1 MFRCRRFLM
10 SGLAVVAVT
19 IGSIAYAADVLEQ
32 FRLTEEDAHQGV
44 FDSLWS
50 GAPAGAGSAP
60 SIFRTLAPQARA
72 TAVTAAAAF
81 VRAYCESDAFRQS
94 YAARRQAERPPDMPE
109 TTSAKADVDKSMAK
123 MDESM
128 AETRAALANLP
139 PEMRKMMEAAMK
151 DAGAAGTDLDSQLAG
166 LQNEGKKAMT
176 EQKAAQV
183 KTDARL
189 AEASLNRKQFD
200 ARYPANPD
208 LFVASRLREFL
219 AVSATVPANAALTR
233 RGDKM
238 VFVDPALESK
248 PESWKQLY
256 RAGKPSVDAARDAAT
271 SWLASLEGR

>member
-1 MFRCRRFLM
+1 MQASRIPPRIIVADQAILFL
-10 SGLAVVAVT
+10 SSRLVRNVGKGGLHVSLSQVPDAGLAVVAVT

-109 TTSAKADVDKSMAK
+109 TTGAKADLDKSMAK

-139 PEMRKMMEAAMK
+139 
-151 DAGAAGTDLDSQLAG
+151 
-166 LQNEGKKAMT
+166 
-176 EQKAAQV
+176 
-183 KTDARL
+183 
-189 AEASLNRKQFD
+189 
-200 ARYPANPD
+200 
-208 LFVASRLREFL
+208 
-219 AVSATVPANAALTR
+219 R
-233 RGDKM
+233 RC
-238 VFVDPALESK
+238 
-248 PESWKQLY
+248 
-256 RAGKPSVDAARDAAT
+256 
-271 SWLASLEGR
+271 GR